1 MPYAVCDPSDAE
13 FTHLLQSV
21 ESLYISG
28 KESLGCIPIATLA
41 NPYIRQQQLGHNDRR
56 DEYLEFQDVRFVPFD
71 FETVSRSMWRY
82 CRETSSPTTVHVDD
96 RREAFGNTIL
106 RTYSVAVEG
115 KNGVTSVQGN
125 QVMRR
130 YVHDGSVVIVRMAF
144 MKTTNEDSSTTFI
157 ERGWMQ
163 LEEVPQ
169 EKATLVRGLSSIV
182 PHGSHERPV
191 VIPDFMTTSRAA
203 MEDKAMEMFENIL
216 FEEASKARAK

>member
-1 MPYAVCDPSDAE
+1 M
-13 FTHLLQSV
+13 QSI

-41 NPYIRQQQLGHNDRR
+41 NPHIRQQQISHNDRR
-56 DEYLEFQDVRFVPFD
+56 DEYLEFQDVRFIPFD
-71 FETVSRSMWRY
+71 FETVSRAMWRY

-96 RREAFGNTIL
+96 RREASGNTIL
-106 RTYSVAVEG
+106 RTYGVTVEG

-130 YVHDGSVVIVRMAF
+130 YVHDDSVVIVRMAL
-144 MKTTNEDSSTTFI
+144 MKTSNGDSNTAFI

-163 LEEVPQ
+163 LEAVPQ
-169 EKATLVRGLSSIV
+169 DKATLVRGFSSIA
-182 PHGSHERPV
+182 PHGSHRRPV

-203 MEDKAMEMFENIL
+203 MEDKAIEMFENIL
-216 FEEASKARAK
+216 FDEARKARAK